1 MFSRRNNSATPKTR
15 TRKMRLLL
23 SYAPDWIV
31 TIGLAAA
38 FFLLDKIDG
47 FRREFSLTDTSIQH
61 SYTVHERVPNWMLLV
76 ICFGGPTVIMPIV
89 NLLTVRSWWDWHN
102 SMLGL
107 ILGLATTGAVTQVVK
122 VTVGRPRPD
131 AIARC
136 KPVPDAHDHAV
147 FGLVTTAICTETDAY
162 MMKDGWRS
170 FFSGHSSLAFAGLGF
185 LSFYLAGKLHLF
197 DERGHTGKAWIA
209 LTPLTG
215 ALLVAIS
222 RTMDYRHHWQDV
234 LVGSIAGLVF
244 SYFSYRQYY
253 PTLESPYSHKP
264 YSPRIPREDYRDSV
278 LPIVGHHP
286 QDDDEYAPSVITKP
300 GSSPAPYNRRQ
311 NNGASYSAVNLGEY
325 ATSYPPPRQGQG
337 HAPSQSGSGGMLRPE
352 ARYDEQGVGGGH
364 HKAGSVEETTPRP
377 SGEPLVEMYGREH
390 RHEQGQGGGAGLV

>member
-1 MFSRRNNSATPKTR
+1 MFSRRGGSATPKSR
-15 TRKMRLLL
+15 TRKVKLLL

-61 SYTVHERVPNWMLLV
+61 SYTVRERVPNWMLMV
-76 ICFGGPTVIMPIV
+76 ISFGGPAVIMPIA

-136 KPVPDAHDHAV
+136 KPVQGAQDHAV
-147 FGLVTTAICTETDAY
+147 FGLVTTVICTETDAY

-170 FFSGHSSLAFAGLGF
+170 FFSGHASLSFAGLGF

-215 ALLVAIS
+215 ALLVAVS

-244 SYFSYRQYY
+244 AYFSYRQYY

-264 YSPRIPREDYRDSV
+264 YAPRIPREDYRESV
-278 LPIVGHHP
+278 LPIIAHP

-300 GSSPAPYNRRQ
+300 GPSSAPYNRRQ
-311 NNGASYSAVNLGEY
+311 NGAASYSAVNLNE
-325 ATSYPPPRQGQG
+325 YPPPRPVHG
-337 HAPSQSGSGGMLRPE
+337 HAPSGSGSGMMVRPDG
-352 ARYDEQGVGGGH
+352 RYDEPGVVVHGAH
-364 HKAGSVEETTPRP
+364 HKPGLVEDTAPRP
-377 SGEPLVEMYGREH
+377 LGEPLVEMYGREH
-390 RHEQGQGGGAGLV
+390 ESGRGGGLV

>member
-1 MFSRRNNSATPKTR
+1 MFNRSNSATPSVR
-15 TRKMRLLL
+15 TRKTRLLL

-47 FRREFSLTDTSIQH
+47 FRREFSLADTSIQH
-61 SYTVHERVPNWMLLV
+61 TYTVHERVPNWLLLV
-76 ICFGGPTVIMPIV
+76 ICFGAPVVIMPVV

-107 ILGLATTGAVTQVVK
+107 TLSLATTGAVTQVVK

-136 KPVPDAHDHAV
+136 KPMDGAHDHAV

-185 LSFYLAGKLHLF
+185 LSFYLSGKLHLF

-209 LTPLTG
+209 LAPLTG
-215 ALLVAIS
+215 ALLTGIS
-222 RTMDYRHHWQDV
+222 RSMDYRHHWQDI
-234 LVGSIAGLVF
+234 LVGSCVGLVLA
-244 SYFSYRQYY
+244 YFSYRQYY

-264 YSPRIPREDYRDSV
+264 YSPRIPREDYRDSM
-278 LPIVGHHP
+278 LPIARHP
-286 QDDDEYAPSVITKP
+286 QDDDDEYAPSVVTKP
-300 GSSPAPYNRRQ
+300 TPSPTPYNRRGQ
-311 NNGASYSAVNLGEY
+311 NGGSYSAVNIGEY

-337 HAPSQSGSGGMLRPE
+337 HMPSQSGSGSTLRPD
-352 ARYDEQGVGGGH
+352 ARYDEQNNISSQ
-364 HKAGSVEETTPRP
+364 HKPGPADETAPRP

-390 RHEQGQGGGAGLV
+390 EQQGRV

>member
-1 MFSRRNNSATPKTR
+1 MFGRTSSATSKPKTR
-15 TRKMRLLL
+15 TLRLVL
-23 SYAPDWIV
+23 SYGPDWVV

-47 FRREFSLTDTSIQH
+47 FRREFSLTDTTIQH
-61 SYTVHERVPNWMLLV
+61 SYTVHERVPNWMLCV
-76 ICFGGPTVIMPIV
+76 ICFAAPTVIMPIV

-136 KPVPDAHDHAV
+136 KPLPDAHDHAV

-170 FFSGHSSLAFAGLGF
+170 FFSGHSSLSFAGLGF

-209 LTPLTG
+209 LAPLTG
-215 ALLVAIS
+215 ALLTAIS
-222 RTMDYRHHWQDV
+222 RTMDYRHHWQDI
-234 LVGSIAGLVF
+234 LVGSIVGLVF
-244 SYFSYRQYY
+244 SYFAYRQYY
-253 PTLESPYSHKP
+253 PTLESPFSHKP
-264 YSPRIPREDYRDSV
+264 YAPRIAKEEGYRESV
-278 LPIVGHHP
+278 LPFAPGAA
-286 QDDDEYAPSVITKP
+286 QDDYDYNHNGGAAGFHRAPSGYSIGGRTAYST
-300 GSSPAPYNRRQ
+300 GGAGYSSQTNA
-311 NNGASYSAVNLGEY
+311 
-325 ATSYPPPRQGQG
+325 YPPPMARMRSDNKYNDEENNVGMGGPTAVQGG
-337 HAPSQSGSGGMLRPE
+337 AGAGLE
-352 ARYDEQGVGGGH
+352 AT
-364 HKAGSVEETTPRP
+364 APRP
-377 SGEPLVEMYGREH
+377 SGEPLVEVYEQERQGR
-390 RHEQGQGGGAGLV
+390 A

>member
-1 MFSRRNNSATPKTR
+1 MFRRGNSSTSATPSMR
-15 TRKMRLLL
+15 TRKTRLLL
-23 SYAPDWIV
+23 SYAPDWVV

-61 SYTVHERVPNWMLLV
+61 TYTVHERVPNWMLMV
-76 ICFGGPTVIMPIV
+76 ICFGAPTVIMPIV
-89 NLLTVRSWWDWHN
+89 NVLTVRSWWDWHN

-136 KPVPDAHDHAV
+136 KPMDGAHDHAV

-185 LSFYLAGKLHLF
+185 LSFYLSGKLHLF

-209 LTPLTG
+209 LAPLTG
-215 ALLVAIS
+215 ALLTAVS
-222 RTMDYRHHWQDV
+222 RSMDYRHHWQDIV
-234 LVGSIAGLVF
+234 VGSIVGLVF
-244 SYFSYRQYY
+244 AYFSYRQYY

-264 YSPRIPREDYRDSV
+264 YSPRIPRDVDYRESM
-278 LPIVGHHP
+278 LPITARHAEP
-286 QDDDEYAPSVITKP
+286 DEDEYAPSVRSKP
-300 GSSPAPYNRRQ
+300 TPSPTPYNRRQ
-311 NNGASYSAVNLGEY
+311 NGGGSYSAVNLGEY
-325 ATSYPPPRQGQG
+325 ATSYPPPRQGFTHA
-337 HAPSQSGSGGMLRPE
+337 HAPSGSGTTLRPE
-352 ARYDEQGVGGGH
+352 EGEQGNNHGGQH
-364 HKAGSVEETTPRP
+364 RPAGSVDETLPRP

-390 RHEQGQGGGAGLV
+390 EQQQGRV